1 MSPVLLV
8 LRWLVPA
15 IVPAGLLAAVVH
27 RTDKNREPAWLVIA
41 TFFLAAVLAGAS
53 IYVERRA
60 AAWTGLDMRA
70 AVVGE
75 AGALIYMFALVAPL
89 REALK
94 VAAVWPAFRSKH
106 FDEPY
111 DGIVYASAAAL
122 GFASVENAVLLYM
135 HPAGAIWIAR
145 ALLALPA
152 HVFFACL
159 WGYALGRAKQPKVP
173 NGIFPFAWIVATAAH
188 GLYAHF
194 VYGRGPGA
202 LVTVVPLLVAMGTVA
217 WFAARDLRARGERNS
232 REPGGAN
239 GNRLSRT
246 SWAPV
251 SFGRAPPSL
260 RTVREALRRADQP
273 ILLRWILFGALVTMG
288 TMVAGL
294 GLSVG
299 LGLWAHIDF
308 SLVDE
313 HDVTTTAPLALL
325 SAGLLA
331 GFPVAGF
338 LVARASNLPTL
349 LEPALATGLAILA
362 TLIVLGFAAPIA
374 LVFALAFSPVAFG
387 LACAGAWIGRP
398 AR

>member
-1 MSPVLLV
+1 
-8 LRWLVPA
+8 
-15 IVPAGLLAAVVH
+15 
-27 RTDKNREPAWLVIA
+27 
-41 TFFLAAVLAGAS
+41 
-53 IYVERRA
+53 
-60 AAWTGLDMRA
+60 
-70 AVVGE
+70 
-75 AGALIYMFALVAPL
+75 
-89 REALK
+89 
-94 VAAVWPAFRSKH
+94 
-106 FDEPY
+106 
-111 DGIVYASAAAL
+111 
-122 GFASVENAVLLYM
+122 
-135 HPAGAIWIAR
+135 
-145 ALLALPA
+145 
-152 HVFFACL
+152 
-159 WGYALGRAKQPKVP
+159 
-173 NGIFPFAWIVATAAH
+173 
-188 GLYAHF
+188 
-194 VYGRGPGA
+194 
-202 LVTVVPLLVAMGTVA
+202 
-217 WFAARDLRARGERNS
+217 
-232 REPGGAN
+232 
-239 GNRLSRT
+239 
-246 SWAPV
+246 
-251 SFGRAPPSL
+251 
-260 RTVREALRRADQP
+260 VREALRRADQP